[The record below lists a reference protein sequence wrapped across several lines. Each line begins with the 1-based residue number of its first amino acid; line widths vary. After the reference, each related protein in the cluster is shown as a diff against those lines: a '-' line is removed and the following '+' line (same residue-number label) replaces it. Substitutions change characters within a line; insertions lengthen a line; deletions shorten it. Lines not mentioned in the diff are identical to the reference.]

1 MSSWLGNLL
10 RQRSKGHSRRS
21 SEVILGQALRL
32 TAAHTMNLYKAHS
45 SLEVLRETQEVGIS
59 PSTDEV
65 TEDVEQLLLLEEHEA
80 LVDERLGARR
90 LPVGLRTRRRKARAP
105 GSSTFLFSM
114 AVCSYALDSCAWW
127 S

>member
-45 SLEVLRETQEVGIS
+45 SLEVLRELQGSKQE
-59 PSTDEV
+59 
-65 TEDVEQLLLLEEHEA
+65 TESQYVAHET
-80 LVDERLGARR
+80 ENQKEKKK
-90 LPVGLRTRRRKARAP
+90 TKKK
-105 GSSTFLFSM
+105 
-114 AVCSYALDSCAWW
+114 
-127 S
+127 